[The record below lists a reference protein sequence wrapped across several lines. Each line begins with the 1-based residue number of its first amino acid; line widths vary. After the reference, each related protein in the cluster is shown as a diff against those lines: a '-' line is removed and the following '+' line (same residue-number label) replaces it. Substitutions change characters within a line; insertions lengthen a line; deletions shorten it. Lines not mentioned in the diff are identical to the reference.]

1 MINRLKGLLALIPY
15 GPLDLPPWI
24 CPLPWKRVRFFFKLC
39 VRALRVTF
47 KNFFLKE
54 LYLNHKQSHKP
65 MIKLMESVNNNFCF
79 ILLLVNTQSVI
90 VTVHSA
96 VGYKNKGQLIPLA
109 DQTFIDY
116 LRSLNFV
123 DSQISLLSSPKGKS
137 NKNHSTFIL

>member
-1 MINRLKGLLALIPY
+1 
-15 GPLDLPPWI
+15 
-24 CPLPWKRVRFFFKLC
+24 
-39 VRALRVTF
+39 
-47 KNFFLKE
+47 
-54 LYLNHKQSHKP
+54 